1 MHKII
6 TTEDGSHTLV
16 SSLINDTYHSVHGA
30 IDEAEL
36 VYIKNGFQYVIE
48 KGVKEIFILE
58 IGLGTGLN
66 CFLTLKKSIED
77 NLSVKYYAIEAY
89 PIEIDCIEQLNYS
102 NLKGNFDFFLQIHNS
117 KPEEWSSITEKFSLF
132 KQFAKVQEV
141 KLVDNTYDVV
151 YYDAFGPDKQAE
163 MWTSTIFAKIYNS
176 MKSGGVLVTYS
187 TKGDVKRALKSV
199 GFTIEKIPGPKGKRE
214 VLRAFK
220 K

>member
-36 VYIKNGFQYVIE
+36 VYIKNGFKFIAD
-48 KGVKEIFILE
+48 KGLKEIHVLE

-66 CFLTLKKSIED
+66 CFLTLNKSVEF
-77 NLSVKYYAIEAY
+77 NLYVKYNAIEAF
-89 PIEIDCIEQLNYS
+89 PIDIDCIENLNYA
-102 NLKGNFDFFLQIHNS
+102 NLKGNHDFFLQIHKS
-117 KPEEWSSITEKFSLF
+117 KPEEWSSITEKFSLY

-141 KLVDNTYDVV
+141 KLVENTYDVV
-151 YYDAFGPDKQAE
+151 YYDAFGPDKQPE
-163 MWTSTIFAKIYNS
+163 MWTIDIFSKIYSS

-199 GFTIEKIPGPKGKRE
+199 GFTIEKLAGPKGKRE
-214 VLRAFK
+214 VLRALK